1 MYKKYIKIEGYNV
14 TDVFFEY
21 QEEKFDGN
29 EIFLEEVEER
39 RHNIKGK
46 SISNDYGASIF
57 EYKNKKV
64 SRRKQS
70 DIDKD
75 EKTIAYNL
83 KKVEEEKEVL
93 INEKIKQIAI
103 EALEA
108 EGKL

>member
-1 MYKKYIKIEGYNV
+1 MKRYIKVNAKNEII
-14 TDVFFEY
+14 DLFFEVW
-21 QEEKFDGN
+21 KDRFDGT
-29 EIFLEEVEER
+29 EIYLDDKDFPDAKI
-39 RHNIKGK
+39 NGK
-46 SISNDYGASIF
+46 YISNDYGASIF